1 MKDITV
7 GVLALQGAFAK
18 HMEMLTSL
26 GVDAIEVRKPA
37 QLQKCQGLII
47 PGGESTTIFKQIQ
60 YSKMAADLLEFSK
73 NKPIF
78 GTCAG
83 LILMSKKIAA
93 DPMVPFGIL
102 DVEVARNA
110 FGRQNESF
118 RLDINLHLDP
128 KTTTPFS
135 CLFIRAPKI
144 LTYESQVQ
152 VLGEYEGL
160 PILIRQ
166 GFHLGATFHPELTD
180 DPTLHQYFIDL
191 IKQSA

>member
-1 MKDITV
+1 MADMTV

-18 HMEMLTSL
+18 HMEVMDSL
-26 GVDAIEVRKPA
+26 GVNVLEVRKA
-37 QLQKCQGLII
+37 SQLRKCQGLII

-118 RLDINLHLDP
+118 RTDINLHLNP
-128 KTTTPFS
+128 KSTLPFS
-135 CLFIRAPKI
+135 CFFIRAPKI
-144 LTYESQVQ
+144 LTYEPGVEI
-152 VLGEYEGL
+152 LGEYEGL
-160 PILIRQ
+160 PVLIRQ
-166 GFHLGATFHPELTD
+166 GFHMGATFHPELTD
-180 DPTLHQYFIDL
+180 DPAIHQYFLDL
-191 IKQSA
+191 IKQTT